1 VSIFRNSAWNMIG
14 IVVSTLFTI
23 PSLAVYS
30 RYLGV
35 ERLGLLTLTFS
46 IVGYASSFDL
56 GLSRALIRQV
66 SINVNDKGAV
76 KEFMGTTA
84 IFVAILSLAV
94 GMVTWAA
101 SGWLTSYLK
110 VSSANWMDSTNSFHW
125 LSLSIPPY
133 LLSLVAAAYY
143 EGIED
148 FRTLSIIR
156 IITGGFNA
164 IAGVAC
170 VFWVPTLSAVVA
182 ALCVSRWMLCIA
194 VFAMYRRDINAADE
208 IARPAMLTFN
218 SRALRASLTYGGWLT
233 ITNIITP
240 VMGFLDRFVLSHL
253 AGAQIVAFYTV
264 PSEVINRLLLIPGA
278 ISRTLFPRLS
288 KPQHTATGDR
298 RIGMMLTLAATLLTI
313 IPVFIFAREI
323 LRVWMGPA
331 YVGEPVT
338 VLRILLIGFFFM
350 SIAFGPF
357 TDLQARGHSR
367 ATAFIHLGQ
376 VVPYLA
382 ALALMTYYYGILG
395 TALVWTARTIVD
407 YFLMQYYCRRMSGM
421 RL

>member
-1 VSIFRNSAWNMIG
+1 MSIIRNSAWNMIG

-66 SINVNDKGAV
+66 SINAGDKGAV
-76 KEFMGTTA
+76 KEFMGTTT
-84 IFVAILSLAV
+84 IFVATLSLLIAI
-94 GMVTWAA
+94 VTWTA
-101 SGWLTSYLK
+101 SGWLTSYLN
-110 VSSANWMDSTNSFHW
+110 VSSANSADSTNSFHW
-125 LSLSIPPY
+125 LSVSIPPY
-133 LLSLVAAAYY
+133 LLSLVGAAYY

-156 IITGGFNA
+156 ILTGGFNA
-164 IAGVAC
+164 ITGVAC
-170 VFWVPTLSAVVA
+170 VLWIPTLSAVVA
-182 ALCVSRWMLCIA
+182 ALCVSRWILCIA
-194 VFAMYRRDINAADE
+194 VFAMYRRHINASDE
-208 IARPAMLTFN
+208 INRPAILTFN
-218 SRALRASLTYGGWLT
+218 SCALRTSLTYGGWLT
-233 ITNIITP
+233 ITNVITP
-240 VMGFLDRFVLSHL
+240 AMGFLDRFVLSHL

-288 KPQHTATGDR
+288 KRQHTATADR
-298 RIGMMLTLAATLLTI
+298 RMGMTLTLAATLITI
-313 IPVFIFAREI
+313 IPIFIFAREI

-338 VLRILLIGFFFM
+338 VLRIFLLGFFFL
-350 SIAFGPF
+350 SIAFGPY
-357 TDLQARGHSR
+357 TDLQARGHSK
-367 ATAFIHLGQ
+367 ATAFIHLGE
-376 VVPYLA
+376 VVPYVA
-382 ALALMTYYYGILG
+382 ALTAMTYYYGILG
-395 TALVWTARTIVD
+395 TALVWTARAIVD
-407 YFLMQYYCRRMSGM
+407 YVLMEYYSRRMQGM
-421 RL
+421 HL

>member
-1 VSIFRNSAWNMIG
+1 MVG

-66 SINVNDKGAV
+66 SINANDKGVV
-76 KEFMGTTA
+76 KEFMGTTT

-94 GMVTWAA
+94 GVITWSA
-101 SGWLTSYLK
+101 SGWLTSYLN
-110 VSSANWMDSTNSFHW
+110 VSSANSADSTNSFRW

-133 LLSLVAAAYY
+133 VLSLVAAAYY
-143 EGIED
+143 EGTED

-156 IITGGFNA
+156 IVTGGFNA

-170 VFWVPTLSAVVA
+170 VWRVPTLSAVVA

-194 VFAMYRRDINAADE
+194 VFAMYRRDINGAD
-208 IARPAMLTFN
+208 IIVRPAMLTFS

-278 ISRTLFPRLS
+278 ISRALFPRLS
-288 KPQHTATGDR
+288 KRQLTAIADR
-298 RIGMMLTLAATLLTI
+298 RKGMMLTLTATLLTI
-313 IPVFIFAREI
+313 IPIMVYAREI

-338 VLRILLIGFFFM
+338 VLRILLIGFFFL
-350 SIAFGPF
+350 SIAFGPY
-357 TDLQARGHSR
+357 TDLQARGHSK
-367 ATAFIHLGQ
+367 ATAFIHVGQ
-376 VVPYLA
+376 VIPYVA
-382 ALALMTYYYGILG
+382 ALAVMTYYYGILG
-395 TALVWTARTIVD
+395 TALVWTARAIVD
-407 YFLMQYYCRRMSGM
+407 YVLMQYYSNRLSGIH
-421 RL
+421 L

>member
-1 VSIFRNSAWNMIG
+1 MVG

-66 SINVNDKGAV
+66 SIHVNDKGAV
-76 KEFMGTTA
+76 KEFMGTTT
-84 IFVAILSLAV
+84 IFVAILSLAI
-94 GMVTWAA
+94 GIVTWAA
-101 SGWLTSYLK
+101 SGWLTSYLN
-110 VSSANWMDSTNSFHW
+110 VSSANSVDSTNSFQW

-143 EGIED
+143 EGVED

-170 VFWVPTLSAVVA
+170 VYWVPTLSAVVA

-194 VFAMYRRDINAADE
+194 VFAMYRRDVNGADT
-208 IARPAMLTFN
+208 IVRPALLTFN
-218 SRALRASLTYGGWLT
+218 SRVLRASLTYGGWLT

-240 VMGFLDRFVLSHL
+240 LMGFFDRFVLSHL
-253 AGAQIVAFYTV
+253 AGAQVVAFYTV
-264 PSEVINRLLLIPGA
+264 PSEIINRLLLIPGA
-278 ISRTLFPRLS
+278 ISRALFPRLS
-288 KPQHTATGDR
+288 KRQHTATADR
-298 RIGMMLTLAATLLTI
+298 RTGMMLTLAATLLTI
-313 IPVFIFAREI
+313 IPIFVFAREI
-323 LRVWMGPA
+323 LRIWMGPA

-338 VLRILLIGFFFM
+338 VLRILLIGFFFL

-357 TDLQARGHSR
+357 TDLQARGHSK
-367 ATAFIHLGQ
+367 ATAFIHLGE
-376 VVPYLA
+376 VIPFLA
-382 ALALMTYYYGILG
+382 ALTLMTYYYGILG
-395 TALVWTARTIVD
+395 TALAWTARAIVD
-407 YFLMQYYCRRMSGM
+407 YFLMQYYSKRLSGAH
-421 RL
+421 L

>member
-1 VSIFRNSAWNMIG
+1 MVG

-94 GMVTWAA
+94 GIVTWAA
-101 SGWLTSYLK
+101 SGWLTSYLN
-110 VSSANWMDSTNSFHW
+110 VSSANSVDSTNSFHW

-164 IAGVAC
+164 ITGVAC
-170 VFWVPTLSAVVA
+170 VLWVPTLSAVVA

-194 VFAMYRRDINAADE
+194 VFAMYRRDVNAADE
-208 IARPAMLTFN
+208 IVRPAMLTFN
-218 SRALRASLTYGGWLT
+218 SRALRTSLTYGGWLT

-240 VMGFLDRFVLSHL
+240 VMGFFDRFVLSHL
-253 AGAQIVAFYTV
+253 AGAQVVAFYTV

-288 KPQHTATGDR
+288 KRQHTATADR
-298 RIGMMLTLAATLLTI
+298 RMGMMLTLAATLLTI
-313 IPVFIFAREI
+313 IPIIVYAREI

-338 VLRILLIGFFFM
+338 VLRILLIGFFFL

-367 ATAFIHLGQ
+367 ATAFIHMGQ
-376 VVPYLA
+376 VIPYLA
-382 ALALMTYYYGILG
+382 ALTFMTYYYGILG
-395 TALVWTARTIVD
+395 TALAWTARAIVD
-407 YFLMQYYCRRMSGM
+407 YFLMQYYSRRLSGM
-421 RL
+421 HL

>member
-1 VSIFRNSAWNMIG
+1 MSIIRNSAWNMIG

-66 SINVNDKGAV
+66 SMNANDKGAV
-76 KEFMGTTA
+76 KGFMGTTT
-84 IFVAILSLAV
+84 IFVATLSLLI
-94 GMVTWAA
+94 GIVTWIA
-101 SGWLTSYLK
+101 SGWLTKYLN
-110 VSSANWMDSTNSFHW
+110 VSPANSADSTNSFHW

-133 LLSLVAAAYY
+133 LLSLVGAAYY

-156 IITGGFNA
+156 ILTGGFNA
-164 IAGVAC
+164 ITGVTC
-170 VFWVPTLSAVVA
+170 VLWIPTLSAVVA

-194 VFAMYRRDINAADE
+194 VFAMYRRQINASDE
-208 IARPAMLTFN
+208 IIRPAILTFN
-218 SRALRASLTYGGWLT
+218 PDALRTSLTYGGWLT
-233 ITNIITP
+233 ITNVITP
-240 VMGFLDRFVLSHL
+240 AMGFLDRFVLSHL

-288 KPQHTATGDR
+288 KRQHTATADR
-298 RIGMMLTLAATLLTI
+298 RMGMTLTLAATLITI
-313 IPVFIFAREI
+313 IPIFIFAQEI

-331 YVGEPVT
+331 YVGKPVD
-338 VLRILLIGFFFM
+338 VLRIFLLGFFFL
-350 SIAFGPF
+350 SIAFGPY
-357 TDLQARGHSR
+357 TDLQARGHSKT
-367 ATAFIHLGQ
+367 TAFIHLGE
-376 VVPYLA
+376 VVPYVA
-382 ALALMTYYYGILG
+382 ALTAMTYYYGILG
-395 TALVWTARTIVD
+395 TALVWTARAIVD
-407 YFLMQYYCRRMSGM
+407 YLLMEYYSRRVQGM
-421 RL
+421 HL

>member
-1 VSIFRNSAWNMIG
+1 MIG

-66 SINVNDKGAV
+66 SINIRDKGTV
-76 KEFMGTTA
+76 KSFMGTTT
-84 IFVAILSLAV
+84 IFVAILSLVV
-94 GMVTWAA
+94 GIATWVG
-101 SGWLTSYLK
+101 SGWLTSYLN
-110 VSSANWMDSTNSFHW
+110 VSSANSADSTNSFHW

-143 EGIED
+143 EGVED

-156 IITGGFNA
+156 MITGGFNA
-164 IAGVAC
+164 IAGVVC
-170 VFWVPTLSAVVA
+170 VYWIPTLSAVVA

-194 VFAMYRRDINAADE
+194 AFALYRKEINRAD
-208 IARPAMLTFN
+208 AVVRPALLIFD
-218 SRALRASLTYGGWLT
+218 RAALRVSLTYGGWLT

-240 VMGFLDRFVLSHL
+240 VMGFFDRFVLSHL

-278 ISRTLFPRLS
+278 ISRALFPRLS
-288 KPQHTATGDR
+288 KRQHTATIDR
-298 RIGMMLTLAATLLTI
+298 RTGTMLTLFATLLAI
-313 IPVFIFAREI
+313 VPIMVYAREI
-323 LRVWMGPA
+323 LLVWMGPA
-331 YVGEPVT
+331 YVGEPVN
-338 VLRILLIGFFFM
+338 VLRILLVGFFFL

-357 TDLQARGHSR
+357 TDLQARGHSK
-367 ATAFIHLGQ
+367 ATAFIHVGE
-376 VVPYLA
+376 VIPYLA
-382 ALALMTYYYGILG
+382 ALTFMTYYYGILG
-395 TALVWTARTIVD
+395 TALAWTARAIFD
-407 YFLMQYYCRRMSGM
+407 YVLMQYYSRRLSETH
-421 RL
+421 R